1 MQLLCRTSKILSNFA
16 FLALLFSGF
25 AFPRPIN
32 PRSYP
37 NEPTDS
43 LSATTQELVPRVVQE
58 LEVLVHHATC
68 KLVQKHHGREDKQR
82 VTEIM
87 QTLWDSKPFKRHLSR
102 ILLGD
107 TYEEPIQSVKT
118 RMLEP
123 EFDYVDL
130 DVDPL
135 EWQQDPPP
143 EGHVDYFCSLE
154 LSLPSHNDFGNQLL
168 WSVLRL
174 GPRSPGVSPGD
185 KPIKGELGWYQPSSQ
200 PNSNFAL
207 RYGALAGRMA
217 REGAG
222 MAEVEDSFRAGLEP
236 PVYEQEPA
244 QQNPYF
250 PKLAAR
256 VACNPRIFS
265 YGLYDLSKMLNSEP
279 ILKRLKET
287 SSKSVLEH
295 PEQTSSEIDGV
306 RVIRVAKA
314 DPLVKVDNFGAHR
327 RFGTQGDRDFFCSIE
342 VLYGLPNHRT
352 LNLYASFRNAW
363 LLGGTIESEA
373 IASGKVPLA

>member
-118 RMLEP
+118 WMLEP

-174 GPRSPGVSPGD
+174 GPRSPGFENNKIIDLERVGWPG
-185 KPIKGELGWYQPSSQ
+185 K
-200 PNSNFAL
+200 
-207 RYGALAGRMA
+207 
-217 REGAG
+217 
-222 MAEVEDSFRAGLEP
+222 
-236 PVYEQEPA
+236 EPA
-244 QQNPYF
+244 WL
-250 PKLAAR
+250 K
-256 VACNPRIFS
+256 
-265 YGLYDLSKMLNSEP
+265 SKTVLEQMLNSEP

>member
-1 MQLLCRTSKILSNFA
+1 
-16 FLALLFSGF
+16 
-25 AFPRPIN
+25 
-32 PRSYP
+32 
-37 NEPTDS
+37 
-43 LSATTQELVPRVVQE
+43 
-58 LEVLVHHATC
+58 
-68 KLVQKHHGREDKQR
+68 
-82 VTEIM
+82 M

-154 LSLPSHNDFGNQLL
+154 LSLPSHYDFGNQLL

-185 KPIKGELGWYQPSSQ
+185 KPIEGELGWYQPSSQ
-200 PNSNFAL
+200 PNSHYDMVHWVGFENNKIIDLERVGWPGKEPAWL
-207 RYGALAGRMA
+207 KSKTVLEQVWNLLYG
-217 REGAG
+217 
-222 MAEVEDSFRAGLEP
+222 
-236 PVYEQEPA
+236 QEPA

-256 VACNPRIFS
+256 VACNPRIHS

-295 PEQTSSEIDGV
+295 PEQTSSEIDEV

-314 DPLVKVDNFGAHR
+314 DPSVKVDNFGAHR

-352 LNLYASFRNAW
+352 LNLYASFRNAAW
-363 LLGGTIESEA
+363 PLGGTIESEA
-373 IASGKVPLA
+373 IGEIGSYYNEKPNGQFDHETWAQFRKWKPLPPTEKL